1 MDFHSDGDDKLFSKS
16 ARGLKGSHNLTGA
29 WRNDSNLSNGANGY
43 TPPEDRKEITSNTRS
58 IAALAAKK
66 RSKAHNDLLN
76 LERQFGGEPRTLN
89 RNSDN
94 DYLSPSTLAR
104 HDRNYGELVLP
115 PLSKPPSE
123 DNLDN
128 ISTGTKQST
137 NTDSTLP
144 PLRNENNFR
153 RGGDIRRN
161 RRTRGYDVS
170 QNRRSQAHGDNG
182 KSGDSRD
189 WTPPSVNKRG
199 GKTKRYGNRGSNEH
213 NGNSN
218 NRKKVPTIPSYRKG
232 DITVMGFSL
241 PR

>member
-1 MDFHSDGDDKLFSKS
+1 MIYFHSEGDDKLFSKTP
-16 ARGLKGSHNLTGA
+16 RGMKGGASLTGA
-29 WRNDSNLSNGANGY
+29 WRNDSNLSSGANGRNSDQNGAFGNR
-43 TPPEDRKEITSNTRS
+43 TPENRKEIASNTRS

-76 LERQFGGEPRTLN
+76 LERQFGGEPRTLY
-89 RNSDN
+89 RNSGEKSSNSEN

-144 PLRNENNFR
+144 PLRNESNFR
-153 RGGDIRRN
+153 RGDTRRN
-161 RRTRGYDVS
+161 RRTRGYDV
-170 QNRRSQAHGDNG
+170 
-182 KSGDSRD
+182 
-189 WTPPSVNKRG
+189 
-199 GKTKRYGNRGSNEH
+199 RYSLFGMLH
-213 NGNSN
+213 
-218 NRKKVPTIPSYRKG
+218 
-232 DITVMGFSL
+232 ITGQIH
-241 PR
+241 

>member
-1 MDFHSDGDDKLFSKS
+1 MFVFLYKVMYFHIFIQHVQNNIFLCYQFIWTVYQEWCYSCFQLHVLQIDFHSDGDDKLFSKS

-29 WRNDSNLSNGANGY
+29 WRNDSNLSNGASGY

-94 DYLSPSTLAR
+94 DYLSPSTLAK

-161 RRTRGYDVS
+161 RRTRGYDVGYLVYCE
-170 QNRRSQAHGDNG
+170 A
-182 KSGDSRD
+182 
-189 WTPPSVNKRG
+189 V
-199 GKTKRYGNRGSNEH
+199 GN
-213 NGNSN
+213 
-218 NRKKVPTIPSYRKG
+218 
-232 DITVMGFSL
+232 
-241 PR
+241 

>member
-1 MDFHSDGDDKLFSKS
+1 MAQSQSLKGLKFIDLHLSSSIADFRNRTGHFQFICFFYSDGDDKLFSKS
-16 ARGLKGSHNLTGA
+16 ARGFKGGHNLSGA
-29 WRNDSNLSNGANGY
+29 WRNDSNLSNGANGRLSDLHGAHASLD
-43 TPPEDRKEITSNTRS
+43 DRKEIASNTRS

-76 LERQFGGEPRTLN
+76 LERQFGGEPRTLYRN
-89 RNSDN
+89 SGDRSNSDN

-144 PLRNENNFR
+144 PLRNESNFR

-161 RRTRGYDVS
+161 RRTRGYDVGYMYLI
-170 QNRRSQAHGDNG
+170 NYD
-182 KSGDSRD
+182 
-189 WTPPSVNKRG
+189 
-199 GKTKRYGNRGSNEH
+199 
-213 NGNSN
+213 
-218 NRKKVPTIPSYRKG
+218 
-232 DITVMGFSL
+232 L
-241 PR
+241 